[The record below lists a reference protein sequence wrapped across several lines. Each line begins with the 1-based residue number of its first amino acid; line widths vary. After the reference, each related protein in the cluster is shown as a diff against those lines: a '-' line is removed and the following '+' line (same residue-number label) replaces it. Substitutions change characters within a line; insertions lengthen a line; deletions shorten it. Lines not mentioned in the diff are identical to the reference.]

1 MPEINTELAR
11 RLITGRKR
19 DGRCTYDPQA
29 KAEIV
34 QACLQPGASVTR
46 IGMQYGINAN
56 LLRTWMG
63 ERHVTTPARS
73 TVAVKRAAPDAQFI
87 ALQIETS
94 PTLPLAKQAVM
105 MRVHVRLPNSMEFD
119 LSETSPE

>member
-1 MPEINTELAR
+1 
-11 RLITGRKR
+11 
-19 DGRCTYDPQA
+19 
-29 KAEIV
+29 
-34 QACLQPGASVTR
+34 
-46 IGMQYGINAN
+46 
-56 LLRTWMG
+56 MG

-105 MRVHVRLPNSMEFD
+105 MRVHVRLPNSVEFD
-119 LSETSPE
+119 LSEISPE